1 MTGQVGV
8 AGYDGLTLKE
18 VYLICMG
25 YEDRVTEQR
34 KQTRLLMFT
43 MVKMMGDSKSG
54 INSPEQLWP
63 LPGDEDQEK
72 VKQVSQDEIK
82 EKIALFKKQGYNIS

>member
-1 MTGQVGV
+1 
-8 AGYDGLTLKE
+8 
-18 VYLICMG
+18 MG

-63 LPGDEDQEK
+63 LPGDEDQDK
-72 VKQVSQDEIK
+72 VKQVSEDEINAQI
-82 EKIALFKKQGYNIS
+82 EVFRKQGYNIS